1 MAAKPSSV
9 IMQPT
14 TLCNLNCSYCYLPH
28 RRHARRM
35 LPAVAQA
42 VAASIAPWT
51 GRTTMEVC
59 WHGGEPL
66 TAGRA
71 HLARLMDHFAGLD
84 VVHGVQTNA
93 TLVDEAWADFLAE
106 RGIHVGVSIDGPPGD
121 NQQRAD
127 WAGRSAFDHIVRGI
141 RLLVTREIIVS
152 VIAVVSDPTPERA
165 RRLYTFVAELGA
177 TWLGV
182 NIEEREGSNK
192 RRTAPPESQVTDFWA
207 TLIEIWQASPTVQ
220 LREADRA
227 LSYARHVLNGER
239 NGETEHRSTQLDPLP
254 TISWNGEVT
263 LISPEL
269 AGFRSDR
276 YGDFSCGNVLHTPL
290 DQLIR
295 TGMQAAWVREYQC
308 DIAECRIICPYF
320 AFCGGGHPSNRYF
333 ERGRMDGT
341 ETDYCRNSKVS
352 LMEGAIRLAA
362 RQETGKLLE
371 AYQCCA
377 VDK

>member
-1 MAAKPSSV
+1 MAARFSSV

-14 TLCNLNCSYCYLPH
+14 TLCNLDCSYCYLPH
-28 RRHARRM
+28 RRHVRRM

-42 VAASIAPWT
+42 VAASIALWT
-51 GRTTMEVC
+51 DQATVEVC

-66 TAGRA
+66 TAGCA
-71 HLARLMDHFAGLD
+71 YLARLMDHFAGLD

-93 TLVDEAWADFLAE
+93 TLVDGAWADFLAE
-106 RGIHVGVSIDGPPGD
+106 RGVHVGVSIDGPPED

-127 WAGRSAFDHIVRGI
+127 WAGRPAFARIVRGI
-141 RLLVTREIIVS
+141 RLLVTREVVVS

-165 RRLYTFVAELGA
+165 RKLFTFVAELGA

-207 TLIEIWQASPTVQ
+207 ALIEAWQANPTVQ
-220 LREADRA
+220 LREADHA
-227 LSYARHVLNGER
+227 LSYARHVIDDEHNGES
-239 NGETEHRSTQLDPLP
+239 EHRSTRLDPLP
-254 TISWNGEVT
+254 TIAWNGEVT

-276 YGDFSCGNVLHTPL
+276 YGDFTCGNVLRTPL

-295 TGMQAAWVREYQC
+295 TGMRATWVREYQRG
-308 DIAECRIICPYF
+308 IAECRISCPYF

-341 ETDYCRNSKVS
+341 EIDYCRNSKIA
-352 LMEGAIRLAA
+352 LMEGVIRLAA
-362 RQETGKLLE
+362 RCET
-371 AYQCCA
+371 ARRP
-377 VDK
+377 DTRP

>member
-1 MAAKPSSV
+1 MAAMRSSV

-14 TLCNLNCSYCYLPH
+14 TLCNLNCAYCYLPH
-28 RRHARRM
+28 RRHVRRM
-35 LPAVAQA
+35 LPAVARA
-42 VAASIAPWT
+42 VAASIVPWT
-51 GRTTMEVC
+51 ERRAVEVC

-71 HLARLMDHFAGLD
+71 YLGQLMDHFAGVD

-106 RGIHVGVSIDGPPGD
+106 RGVHVGVSIDGAPED

-127 WAGRSAFDHIVRGI
+127 WAGRSAFDRIVRGI
-141 RLLVTREIIVS
+141 RLLVTREMIVS

-182 NIEEREGSNK
+182 NIEEREGNNN

-207 TLIEIWQASPTVQ
+207 ALIEAWQADPAVQ

-227 LSYARHVLNGER
+227 LNYARSVLNGES
-239 NGETEHRSTQLDPLP
+239 EHRSTLVDPLP

-269 AGFRSDR
+269 PGSAQ
-276 YGDFSCGNVLHTPL
+276 TA
-290 DQLIR
+290 
-295 TGMQAAWVREYQC
+295 TGILPAAMCSAPRWT
-308 DIAECRIICPYF
+308 D
-320 AFCGGGHPSNRYF
+320 SF
-333 ERGRMDGT
+333 ERGCGRHGSAST
-341 ETDYCRNSKVS
+341 S
-352 LMEGAIRLAA
+352 AA
-362 RQETGKLLE
+362 LPS
-371 AYQCCA
+371 AA
-377 VDK
+377 

>member
-1 MAAKPSSV
+1 M

-28 RRHARRM
+28 RNHVRRM
-35 LPAVAQA
+35 LPVVAQA

-51 GRTTMEVC
+51 EQTVVEVC

-66 TAGRA
+66 AVGRA
-71 HLARLMDHFAGLD
+71 YLARLMDHFAGLH

-106 RGIHVGVSIDGPPGD
+106 RGIHVGVSIDGPPED

-127 WAGRSAFDHIVRGI
+127 WAGRSAFDRIVRGI
-141 RLLVTREIIVS
+141 RVLVGREMIVS
-152 VIAVVSDPTPERA
+152 VIAVVSDPTPERT
-165 RRLYTFVAELGA
+165 RKLYAFVAELGA

-192 RRTAPPESQVTDFWA
+192 RRIAPPESQVTDFWA
-207 TLIEIWQASPTVQ
+207 ALIEVWQANPTVQ
-220 LREADRA
+220 LREAEHA
-227 LSYARHVLNGER
+227 LSYARHVFKGGPQR
-239 NGETEHRSTQLDPLP
+239 QIEHRSIPLDPLP
-254 TISWNGEVT
+254 TISWDGEVT

-269 AGFRSDR
+269 AGFRSER
-276 YGDFSCGNVLHTPL
+276 HGDFSCGNVLRTPL
-290 DQLIR
+290 DHLIR
-295 TGMQAAWVREYQC
+295 TGMRATWVHEYQRG
-308 DIAECRIICPYF
+308 IAECRISCPYF

-341 ETDYCRNSKVS
+341 ETDYCRNSKIS
-352 LMEGAIRLAA
+352 LVEGGILFAA
-362 RQETGKLLE
+362 RQETGKTFR
-371 AYQCCA
+371 
-377 VDK
+377 